1 MENHIKMENEKV
13 LEIIKDY
20 KNSSNKDLL
29 NVLELLKNDFD
40 KTKEMIIKL
49 TYHLDGTEDAYNKI
63 LEEVNN
69 RTKNV

>member
-1 MENHIKMENEKV
+1 MENEKV

>member
-1 MENHIKMENEKV
+1 MKNEEV
-13 LEIIKDY
+13 LDIIKNY
-20 KNSSNKDLL
+20 KNSSNKDLM
-29 NVLELLKNDFD
+29 NVLDFLKEDFD
-40 KTKEMIIKL
+40 KTKEIILKL